1 MAMIGLVIVGVVVVT
16 AIFADVIA
24 PHDPLEQSLDDRLTG
39 PSGKYLLGTDY
50 FGRCIFSRI
59 IHGSRLA
66 LMVGALFVAVQAG
79 IGVPIGL
86 ISGYCGGKIDSII
99 MRIVDITISMP
110 GLVLAIV
117 FVGMFGP
124 GIFNVILAF
133 SITGWARFARLTRG
147 QVLVVK
153 EEPYVEAARA
163 IGEKDRN
170 ILLRYIFPNTVSP
183 IIVVMSLTL
192 PAAILAVSA
201 MSFLGLGIMPPAPSW
216 GGILAAGREYL
227 MVAPWIAIFPGVAIM
242 ITVLGFNF
250 VGDGLRDAL
259 DPRLRD

>member
-1 MAMIGLVIVGVVVVT
+1 MAMIGLAIVGTVVVV
-16 AIFADVIA
+16 AILASVIA
-24 PHDPLEQSLDDRLTG
+24 PHDPLEQNLEDRFEG
-39 PSGKYLLGTDY
+39 PGWKYPLGTDSL
-50 FGRCIFSRI
+50 GRCIFSRI

-66 LMVGALFVAVQAG
+66 LMVGVLFVAVQAG

-86 ISGYCGGKIDSII
+86 ISGYCGGKIDSVI
-99 MRIVDITISMP
+99 MRIVDIAISMP

-147 QVLVVK
+147 QVLAVK
-153 EEPYVEAARA
+153 EELYIEGAKS
-163 IGEKDRN
+163 IGEKDRS

-183 IIVVMSLTL
+183 IIVVMSITL

-201 MSFLGLGIMPPAPSW
+201 MSFLGLGIMPPAPCW
-216 GGILAAGREYL
+216 GGILAAGRTYL
-227 MVAPWIAIFPGVAIM
+227 GVAPWIATFPGLAIM

-259 DPRLRD
+259 DPRVRD